1 MCKDTC
7 ALPFQFNPW
16 RKFSELDTLKARKKD
31 DILNIIDHLKRFWRV
46 PLWIG
51 QERSLKLYTTVN
63 TYLEL
68 ASVLDIGGSIFLF
81 IRLFCKLDILLIPV
95 LIQYIMRKNIK
106 YVRKNIL
113 ERFSVLISAMNNS
126 QRRSSTMVN
135 FDLSKFVR
143 PRLLWKKPLVEECFL
158 K

>member
-16 RKFSELDTLKARKKD
+16 RKFSELD
-31 DILNIIDHLKRFWRV
+31 DILNIMDHLKGFWRV

-68 ASVLDIGGSIFLF
+68 ASVLEIGGSIFLF

-95 LIQYIMRKNIK
+95 LIQYIMRKKHQIRQKK
-106 YVRKNIL
+106 YPWKIFSINQCHEQFTTAVFNTGKFWFIL
-113 ERFSVLISAMNNS
+113 Y
-126 QRRSSTMVN
+126 
-135 FDLSKFVR
+135 LSGRGFFE
-143 PRLLWKKPLVEECFL
+143 KKPLVEESFS